1 MAKNEIGKVLAKSDT
16 AVFDPKWIKSISLS
30 VPIAVSE
37 TLNVKHRSS
46 ISPCKIKKINEKNKN
61 YRK

>member
-1 MAKNEIGKVLAKSDT
+1 MAKNEVGKVLEKSDT

-46 ISPCKIKKINEKNKN
+46 ISPCKKK
-61 YRK
+61 R